1 MLPQWRLRL
10 DLPKPQA
17 LFALSSP
24 SKAGLI
30 RVNLDDIPLTPPTS
44 HQHCTHSTST
54 PHSVHSPHIFRGN
67 VYTPNTFYKKHR
79 YFANSPV
86 SNFFQKFH

>member
-1 MLPQWRLRL
+1 MLPQWTLRL

-17 LFALSSP
+17 LS
-24 SKAGLI
+24 AGLI

-54 PHSVHSPHIFRGN
+54 PHSVHLPHVLRGN
-67 VYTPNTFYKKHR
+67 MYSHGQYVGT
-79 YFANSPV
+79 
-86 SNFFQKFH
+86 